1 MFNFK
6 HILIF
11 YYTVEQYLFNILIR
25 IMGYIFACMYSNKV
39 SKNLLI
45 NNHMQADISCSYI
58 NLDLIFSYNVKYF
71 ISIFIITVVI

>member
-11 YYTVEQYLFNILIR
+11 YYTVEQYLFNELLR

-58 NLDLIFSYNVKYF
+58 NLDLIFSYDVKYF